1 MLRFVPSRIDAVAA
15 VQNMSHL
22 RHPNVEQLLGA
33 VAEGPAGA
41 CVLTEHV
48 PGASVQEMI
57 RGSKRKRFV
66 KKHAVTA
73 ALDVARALVYL
84 HARTGRAHGAVCAAA
99 VLFDDVR
106 GRAVLLLAEEVS
118 REGVCAAPEV
128 RRNGK
133 EEVPFESDVYSLA
146 ALVLQMFEV
155 LEEGQPEGKRKR
167 RVDLLPR
174 RLQGVVWA
182 CLQKDW
188 RKRPSIEELCQALTD
203 CDEMKR

>member
-1 MLRFVPSRIDAVAA
+1 
-15 VQNMSHL
+15 MSHL

-33 VAEGPAGA
+33 VAQGPVDA

-57 RGSKRKRFV
+57 SGPKKKKFV
-66 KKHAVTA
+66 QRHAVTV

-84 HARTGRAHGAVCAAA
+84 HARTGRAHAGVSPDA
-99 VLFDDVR
+99 VLFDAVR

-118 REGVCAAPEV
+118 RDGVCAAPEV
-128 RRNGK
+128 RKAG
-133 EEVPFESDVYSLA
+133 EGDVPFESDVYSLGM
-146 ALVLQMFEV
+146 LVLQMFEV
-155 LEEGQPEGKRKR
+155 LGEKQGGGNRKR

-174 RLQGVVWA
+174 RLQGIVWS
-182 CLQKDW
+182 CLQKDS
-188 RKRPSIEELCQALTD
+188 RKRPSMEELCQAFTD